1 MNKIEAMLNSSK
13 LSELLHKKEK
23 EAAIKAA
30 KKKKCMCILGFIGA
44 VLLASV
50 IVYVVYR
57 YITAKRLDDFED
69 FDEFDDEF
77 DDFDE
82 ELKETV
88 DEE

>member
-1 MNKIEAMLNSSK
+1 MNKIEAMLNTAK
-13 LSELLHKKEK
+13 INELLHKKDK

-30 KKKKCMCILGFIGA
+30 KKKKCMCVLGFIGA

-69 FDEFDDEF
+69 FEDFEEEFE
-77 DDFDE
+77 DFEE

-88 DEE
+88 DAE